1 MFWTAVMSV
10 PSPYNL
16 SISNYGFMCV
26 QIVRTY
32 TIESHWWVMGSPG
45 PQQQSQVSSI
55 FRMEA
60 LPILI
65 PLIKDIQT

>member
-1 MFWTAVMSV
+1 MFWMAVMSV
-10 PSPYNL
+10 PSYDL
-16 SISNYGFMCV
+16 SISNCVFMRA

-32 TIESHWWVMGSPG
+32 TIESHWWGVGGPG
-45 PQQQSQVSSI
+45 PLQQSQVSSI

-65 PLIKDIQT
+65 PLIKDIQR